1 MKKSLII
8 IIYMIVA
15 SVVITSCNTGKSLY
29 TKGNYYEAV
38 LRSVDKLQRSPNNKK
53 ALETLANAYPNA
65 LEFYL
70 DQLEN
75 QKSTSSH
82 FKNTNTVYIYDKL
95 NNMYEKIQLSP
106 TAKKVIPNSK
116 KYYSAVEKLKPLAAE
131 EQYNAGLESLNY
143 GTRENAKKAY
153 YYFLEA
159 DVFVK
164 NYKDVNQKIDEAY
177 NLSLLYV
184 ITYLQPVQ
192 SKYYKLSASVF
203 YDQVRSIFKQIEQK
217 EFIRFFTPQEAKNA
231 DLRVSDQ
238 ILKINFE
245 DFIVGETHTK
255 ERVEKMESDT
265 IKIGEVTLDRGVK
278 KDVFGTV
285 KAEVTINRMEV
296 ISKGLINLTI
306 SENANGNKVL
316 VSENLAGEYVWFN
329 EWGFYN
335 GDKQALT
342 EDQIIISNQKRMNPI
357 PPQQMFVEFTKPIY
371 DQLQSRLH
379 NYYRNY

>member
-1 MKKSLII
+1 MKGPLKIITYVLITTIVI
-8 IIYMIVA
+8 I
-15 SVVITSCNTGKSLY
+15 SCNTGKNLY

-38 LRSVDKLQRSPNNKK
+38 LRSVEKLQKSPNNKK
-53 ALETLANAYPNA
+53 AQETLANAYPNA

-70 DQLEN
+70 DKLEN
-75 QKSTSSH
+75 QKSSSSD
-82 FKNTNTVYIYDKL
+82 FKNTNAVYIYNKL

-106 TAKKVIPNSK
+106 TAKKVIRNSK
-116 KYYSAVEKLKPLAAE
+116 KYYTSVDKIKPYAAE

-143 GTRENAKKAY
+143 GNRENAKKAY
-153 YYFLEA
+153 FYFLEA

-184 ITYLQPVQ
+184 VTYLQPIQ
-192 SKYYKLSASVF
+192 SRYYKLSASIF
-203 YDQVRSIFKQIEQK
+203 YEQVNSIFNQIEQK
-217 EFIRFFTPQEAKNA
+217 EFIRFFTPQEAKKI
-231 DLRVSDQ
+231 DLKDPDQ

-255 ERVEKMESDT
+255 ERIEKMESDT
-265 IKIGEVTLDRGVK
+265 IKIGEIKTTRGIK

-296 ISKGLINLTI
+296 ISKGIINLTI
-306 SENANGNKVL
+306 SQNTNKVL
-316 VSENLAGEYVWFN
+316 FSENIAGQYVWFN

-335 GDKQALT
+335 GDKRALT
-342 EDQIIISNQKRMNPI
+342 IEQIDICKQKRINPI
-357 PPQQMFVEFTKPIY
+357 PPQQMFVEFTRPIQ
-371 DQLQSRLH
+371 DQLKTRLV

>member
-1 MKKSLII
+1 MKGPLKIITYVLITTIVI
-8 IIYMIVA
+8 I
-15 SVVITSCNTGKSLY
+15 SCNTGKNLY

-38 LRSVDKLQRSPNNKK
+38 LRSVEKLQKSPNNKK
-53 ALETLANAYPNA
+53 AQETLANAYPNA

-70 DQLEN
+70 DKLEN
-75 QKSTSSH
+75 QKSSSSD
-82 FKNTNTVYIYDKL
+82 FKNTNAVYIYNKL

-106 TAKKVIPNSK
+106 TAKKVIRNSK
-116 KYYSAVEKLKPLAAE
+116 KYYTSVDKIKPYAAE

-143 GTRENAKKAY
+143 GNRENAKKAY
-153 YYFLEA
+153 FYFLEA

-184 ITYLQPVQ
+184 VTYLQPIQ
-192 SKYYKLSASVF
+192 SRYYKLSASIF
-203 YDQVRSIFKQIEQK
+203 YEQVNSIFNQIEQK
-217 EFIRFFTPQEAKNA
+217 EFIRFFTPQEAKKI
-231 DLRVSDQ
+231 DLKDPDQ

-255 ERVEKMESDT
+255 ERIEKMESDT
-265 IKIGEVTLDRGVK
+265 IKIGEIKTTRGIK

-296 ISKGLINLTI
+296 ISKGIINLTI
-306 SENANGNKVL
+306 SQNTNKVL
-316 VSENLAGEYVWFN
+316 FSDNIAGQYVWFN

-335 GDKQALT
+335 GDKRALT
-342 EDQIIISNQKRMNPI
+342 IEQIDICKQKRINPI
-357 PPQQMFVEFTKPIY
+357 PPQQMFVEFTRPIQ
-371 DQLQSRLH
+371 DQLKTRLV